1 MHQGEPPHEYVKL
14 RLCREV
20 YHCLPSQL
28 DAEDPEQIEAHLI
41 CLGVEA
47 QVAEWQERGSGQGQ

>member
-1 MHQGEPPHEYVKL
+1 VTL

-20 YHCLPSQL
+20 YHCLPSAL

-47 QVAEWQERGSGQGQ
+47 QVSEWERKSGQG